1 MNLPKIRFTTLDKD
15 IDMAEF
21 YIATRAQRASDVFA
35 SDPDLLARFN
45 EFNRSSTM
53 DILVPGKPYL
63 TFCGPNDSFISGHM
77 SAMPLAAQQRIAQT
91 YSHYEDYTLPIA
103 QTVDEHIKPVMERI
117 ELHGL
122 PATAA
127 AIALAGEQSSALQ
140 KALIKYQVA
149 LEDLHQSSLAKRAVT
164 GARARGA
171 HNPLIAGKETV
182 ARAAHADLIE
192 RFQAQ
197 LQRYAALNKSS
208 RTKTTLANVNRSVNV
223 AKNGRNMHG
232 ISSGSQ
238 RTVKTLQVSTSKQ
251 VIALNNYARYSR
263 ILGNGAI
270 FIDAGF
276 RVNKVNN
283 VIASGGDGTREAIV
297 QSAGLT
303 TSFGTGLVVGK
314 VAAGIGIKLALG
326 PVGWIVLIGVGLYAG
341 YNLSKNMDN
350 TFQDISGWGYDV
362 VRNRR

>member
-1 MNLPKIRFTTLDKD
+1 
-15 IDMAEF
+15 MAEF
-21 YIATRAQRASDVFA
+21 YIATRAQRASEIFA

-53 DILVPGKPYL
+53 NMLVPGKPYL
-63 TFCGPNDSFISGHM
+63 TSCGPNDTFISGHM

-103 QTVDEHIKPVMERI
+103 QTVDEHIKPVLDRI
-117 ELHGL
+117 EHYGL
-122 PATAA
+122 PAAA
-127 AIALAGEQSSALQ
+127 ATIALAGEQSSALQ

-149 LEDLHQSSLAKRAVT
+149 LEDLHQASQAKSAVS

-171 HNPLIAGKETV
+171 HNPLIAAKEAAV
-182 ARAAHADLIE
+182 RAAHADLIE

-197 LQRYAALNKSS
+197 LKRYAALNKAS
-208 RTKTTLANVNRSVNV
+208 RTKTTLANVDRSINV

-232 ISSGSQ
+232 TSAGSQ
-238 RTVKTLQVSTSKQ
+238 RTANTLQVSTSQQ

-270 FIDAGF
+270 VVDIGF
-276 RVNKVNN
+276 RANRVKGVSAN
-283 VIASGGDGTREAIV
+283 GGDGTREFVV

-303 TSFGTGLVVGK
+303 ASIGTGLVVGK
-314 VAAGIGIKLALG
+314 VAAGIGLKLALG
-326 PVGWIVLIGVGLYAG
+326 PVGWVVLIGVGLYAG
-341 YNLSKNMDN
+341 YNLSKNMDD